1 LWVHVATALML
12 AMLSA
17 TWHVGIALVF
27 TARPIQAAY
36 RRLRR
41 PIDAACG
48 AVLVVLGWHLGLG
61 RQG

>member
-1 LWVHVATALML
+1 MATALMI

-17 TWHVGIALVF
+17 TWYVGIALVF
-27 TARPIQAAY
+27 TAWPIQGAY

-48 AVLVVLGWHLGLG
+48 AVLVLLGLRLG
-61 RQG
+61 FARQG